1 MMNIM
6 KCLLLEH
13 IQLLHCHLSFSFS
26 GVSQLV
32 VAINKMDTVG
42 WLKDRYEEIMKKLA
56 QFLKQAG
63 FKENDIA
70 YIPCSGLAGE
80 NLTSAPTVDALATWY
95 TGPTLVQQI
104 GRFSWVWPRTL
115 PSAGNN

>member
-1 MMNIM
+1 MR
-6 KCLLLEH
+6 CLLLEH
-13 IQLLHCHLSFSFS
+13 TQLLHSHFALSCA

-42 WLKDRYEEIMKKLA
+42 WLKDRYEEIVKKLA

-80 NLTSAPTVDALATWY
+80 NLTSAPTVAALATWY
-95 TGPTLVQQI
+95 TGPTLVEQI
-104 GRFSWVWPRTL
+104 GRFSWMWLRSL